1 MNEISCL
8 VAALAGQDRLKCFLL
23 LSVLIDFRTVSH
35 TSDGCPVQ
43 ADETGHHGRFIILLN
58 LHEEAVIGYQC
69 QGQGRV
75 TGASLDIIADTV

>member
-43 ADETGHHGRFIILLN
+43 ADETGHHGRLIILLN
-58 LHEEAVIGYQC
+58 LHEEVIVRNHGKSLSGVAGKAFDSRAHAV
-69 QGQGRV
+69 
-75 TGASLDIIADTV
+75 